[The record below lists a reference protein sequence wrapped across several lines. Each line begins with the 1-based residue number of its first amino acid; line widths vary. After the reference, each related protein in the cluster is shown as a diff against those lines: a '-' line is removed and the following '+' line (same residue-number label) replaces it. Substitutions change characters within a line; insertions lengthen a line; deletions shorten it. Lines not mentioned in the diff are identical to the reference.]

1 MRNLFPKRRVR
12 KMRNLFPK
20 TFLVTC
26 IAVGALWAGTLHAQV
41 ADFVQVN
48 LVSDIPGLAKITEP
62 ELVNP
67 WGVSHSTTSPFWTSN
82 QGTSTTTVFAVT
94 DRTNVTKVTALN
106 PPTGNIAIPTTAT
119 GPQGPTGQVANTNTS
134 SFAVNNGG
142 DGGSAFFIFANLN
155 GTISAWDTGPT
166 AFIQVTTPGAVYTG
180 LATNGAQTQLYAANG
195 GGTGSVDVFDSMFAP
210 VSLASGAF
218 VDPCLPTGLVPF
230 NVADISGDVYVTYA
244 PSGHAAQTSAPL
256 GAGAVAI
263 FDESGNFIKELVGG
277 GRLAAPWGITLAPP
291 SFGRFGS
298 DPLIGNFSFLHSEIN
313 VFDPASGKFRGTLPI
328 DIGNNHPGGLWTLA
342 FGVGGSN
349 GSPDTLYFTD
359 GINGEMDGLFGTIS
373 PKETPKPDCR
383 RRP

>member
-106 PPTGNIAIPTTAT
+106 PPTGNIAIPKTAT

-166 AFIQVTTPGAVYTG
+166 AFIQVTTPGALYTG

-195 GGTGSVDVFDSMFAP
+195 GGTGSVDVFDSTFAP

-218 VDPCLPTGLVPF
+218 VDPCLPAGLVPF

-244 PSGHAAQTSAPL
+244 PTGHAAQTSAPL

-263 FDESGNFIKELVGG
+263 FDESGNFIKELVVG

-298 DPLIGNFSFLHSEIN
+298 DLLIGNFSFLHSEIN
-313 VFDPASGKFRGTLPI
+313 VFDPASGKFLGTLPI
-328 DIGNNHPGGLWTLA
+328 DAGNNHPGGLWTIA
-342 FGVGGSN
+342 FGVGGIN

-359 GINGEMDGLFGTIS
+359 GINGEMDGLFGAIS
-373 PKETPKPDCR
+373 PKETTKP
-383 RRP
+383 